1 MTQKQKSI
9 HVLTGLGD
17 DVFIGTPEE
26 VTDGRGR
33 TIVQLPVTNR
43 THTRICP
50 DCGGTDIYI
59 CDSGR
64 DCRAWH
70 IPQGKRKP
78 CRVVFH
84 RERYVCRG
92 CGRSFMEQ
100 IPWIHENS
108 HMTAALYDCIKKDL
122 HSYTTLKEIARVN
135 CISVYFVSLVL
146 KSLRLPVPSSLPEV
160 VCLAEQCLPNAVKS
174 VAPAS
179 ALVEM

>member
-1 MTQKQKSI
+1 MNSL
-9 HVLTGLGD
+9 VGMS
-17 DVFIGTPEE
+17 
-26 VTDGRGR
+26 
-33 TIVQLPVTNR
+33 TIVSSSTR
-43 THTRICP
+43 TVVS
-50 DCGGTDIYI
+50 I

-64 DCRAWH
+64 DCRVWH

-84 RERYVCRG
+84 RERYVCKG

-146 KSLRLPVPSSLPEV
+146 KSLRLPVPPLCQRSSAWMRLILRSRNTDRTGKILPG
-160 VCLAEQCLPNAVKS
+160 
-174 VAPAS
+174 
-179 ALVEM
+179 